1 MMLPSIGINK
11 MNSSKAKP
19 GHFYAVGVGP
29 GSSDL
34 LTFRAANL
42 IESADIVI
50 APRSKRSKTSLALKT
65 VQHLISSQE
74 VIDHVYAMNRD
85 YAETMKL
92 WNEMAELI
100 VEQSQKGKSIV
111 QITLGDPMVYSTSCY
126 LLKLLHGKLD
136 HEHICVVPGISAF
149 QTVASKFGEALTIQ
163 EDRMVLMPAT
173 NIDQVAQ
180 ALEHCETLVLY
191 KAGKKI
197 KELAALLKE
206 KKLLNNA
213 RLVCYAEQ
221 GEKEFM
227 AHDILEA
234 VDGKHGYMSTVIVYI
249 DRQEWK

>member
-1 MMLPSIGINK
+1 MKYNI
-11 MNSSKAKP
+11 AKP

-42 IESADIVI
+42 IKSADIII
-50 APRSKRSKTSLALKT
+50 APRSKKSEMSLALKT
-65 VQHLISSQE
+65 VEPLITSQQ
-74 VIDHVYAMNRD
+74 VIDHVYAMNRN
-85 YAETMKL
+85 YSETMQL
-92 WNEMAELI
+92 WNEMAKLI
-100 VEQSQKGKSIV
+100 IDQSAKGKSIV

-136 HEHICVVPGISAF
+136 HENICVVPGISAF

-163 EDRMVLMPAT
+163 EDRMILMPAT
-173 NIDQVAQ
+173 NLGQVAEAIDQ
-180 ALEHCETLVLY
+180 CETLVLY

-197 KELAALLKE
+197 RQLAD
-206 KKLLNNA
+206 LLNNKGLLNKA

-227 AHDILEA
+227 ANDISQA
-234 VDGKHGYMSTVIVYI
+234 ADGKHGYMSTVIVYV
-249 DRQEWK
+249 DRQRWKK

>member
-1 MMLPSIGINK
+1 MKIT
-11 MNSSKAKP
+11 KAKP

-29 GSSDL
+29 GSFDL

-42 IESADIVI
+42 IESADIII
-50 APRSKRSKTSLALKT
+50 APRSKRSETSLALRT
-65 VQHLISSQE
+65 VEHLISSQE

-85 YAETMKL
+85 YCQTMEL
-92 WNEMAELI
+92 WNDMAALI
-100 VEQSQKGKSIV
+100 IDQCGKGKSIV
-111 QITLGDPMVYSTSCY
+111 QITLGDPMIYSTSCY
-126 LLKLLHGKLD
+126 LVKLLRGKLD
-136 HEHICVVPGISAF
+136 HTNICVVPGISAF

-173 NIDQVAQ
+173 NINQVAE

-197 KELAALLKE
+197 RELADLLKE
-206 KKLLNNA
+206 KGLLTNA

-221 GEKEFM
+221 DEREFM

-234 VDGKHGYMSTVIVYI
+234 ADGKHGYMSTVIVYI
-249 DRQEWK
+249 DRQEWKK